1 MSIKNNTV
9 APDKVQVHNFE
20 VITHTKEVDIPV
32 LDEKKIQKELQAK
45 AEQLLLNAIANIDI
59 KGMIQIAVKEATKDL
74 VINNAVRND
83 VIVNNAVIRDIDSN
97 LAINLVKNA
106 LDKVTEKVKIK
117 NAIVEDVHVKNA
129 VIDEIPKKDVLDMLK
144 ERINEITKYIEI
156 ERPVFVPKSINN
168 EVADI
173 VDKILSEKIEKKQ
186 LKEYEFKKVFK
197 DDIILTPV
205 LYRVAKLISHT
216 TGKEID
222 I

>member
-32 LDEKKIQKELQAK
+32 LDDKKIQKELQAK
-45 AEQLLLNAIANIDI
+45 AEQLLMNAIANIDI
-59 KGMIQIAVKEATKDL
+59 KGMIQTAVKEATKDL

-129 VIDEIPKKDVLDMLK
+129 VIDEIPQKDVLAMLK
-144 ERINEITKYIEI
+144 ERINEIIK
-156 ERPVFVPKSINN
+156 KL
-168 EVADI
+168 
-173 VDKILSEKIEKKQ
+173 DKKEKIKFYDSCMGTGGWLVTGYNL
-186 LKEYEFKKVFK
+186 LK
-197 DDIILTPV
+197 
-205 LYRVAKLISHT
+205 
-216 TGKEID
+216 
-222 I
+222 